1 MKKYFLFFF
10 IFISIIYSCNL
21 KESLTKF
28 QKINKEIGKQ
38 FNHDVTTTYGFGDSD
53 GDYFRFTFYDFDMSQ
68 KTNLQLERMA
78 HKVNGFFLKKH
89 PEYKE
94 LDFVEV
100 RFTKDDSESDSF
112 VNFKFEQ

>member
-1 MKKYFLFFF
+1 MKRSFLFFS

-28 QKINKEIGKQ
+28 QKIDEEIEKQ
-38 FNHDVTTTYGFGDSD
+38 FNHDITTTYGFGDSN
-53 GDYFRFTFYDFDMSQ
+53 GNYFRFTFYDFDISK
-68 KTNLQLERMA
+68 KTNLELEKMA
-78 HKVNGFFLKKH
+78 HKVNGFFLKKY

-100 RFTKDDSESDSF
+100 RFTKYDSTSDSF
-112 VNFKFEQ
+112 VNFKFE